1 MPAAGKIKV
10 MEPTFTDRVKQV
22 LKSIP
27 YGKVTTYGQVAMRAG
42 NYRAARQVVRVLHT
56 SSKKEK
62 LPWHRVINRQGKI
75 SLKPG
80 AGFEEQ
86 ARLLSKE
93 GIPVSET
100 GQVDLDTFLWCGDPD
115 PFAE

>member
-1 MPAAGKIKV
+1 
-10 MEPTFTDRVKQV
+10 MESSFTDRVKGV
-22 LKSIP
+22 LKRIP

-42 NYRAARQVVRVLHT
+42 NYRAARQVVRVLHS
-56 SSKKEK
+56 SSKKDN

-86 ARLLSKE
+86 ARLLTEE
-93 GIPVSET
+93 GIVVSEN
-100 GQVDLDTFLWCGDPD
+100 GEVDFDLYLWR
-115 PFAE
+115 E